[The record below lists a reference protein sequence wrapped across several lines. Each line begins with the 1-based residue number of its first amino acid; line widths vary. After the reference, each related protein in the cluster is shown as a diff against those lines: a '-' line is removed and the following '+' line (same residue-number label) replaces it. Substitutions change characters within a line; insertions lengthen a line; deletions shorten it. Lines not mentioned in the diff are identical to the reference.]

1 MKDGTVQICVATNR
15 WTQGW
20 EVVYGTQDTLMIPLL
35 STFPINGEGAK
46 KKGALKG
53 IWVAMKDFPSTPIKM
68 ASLIGNMVNW
78 RYCRIKWELTNQ
90 LGLNLESKW

>member
-1 MKDGTVQICVATNR
+1 MKDGTVQICVATNC

-46 KKGALKG
+46 KKGSLKRYLG
-53 IWVAMKDFPSTPIKM
+53 GDEGFPQYPNKN
-68 ASLIGNMVNW
+68 G
-78 RYCRIKWELTNQ
+78 
-90 LGLNLESKW
+90 